1 MRLYH
6 GSTID
11 ITNIDLALSK
21 PNKDFGRAFCPQQA
35 IDKLIKK

>member
-11 ITNIDLALSK
+11 IAKIDLALSK
-21 PNKDFGRAFCPQQA
+21 PNKDSNDEQ
-35 IDKLIKK
+35 K